1 MKFVAAAVRALSS
14 SIALAQKT
22 APGDRV
28 YVLHDPRLKI
38 SGRGLEREKRGRGEG
53 RKLAGLEIVQ
63 LNESDVRAVRDS
75 QAQGTCPALDWHI
88 VATPGGVLSGMLAWP
103 DQKMVARVSGSIVP
117 HVKAER
123 SGRAFG
129 QRSTDPGIPHDR
141 FGSWHAAAMPT
152 CSATRSSTPKGRPPI
167 AI

>member
-28 YVLHDPRLKI
+28 YVLH
-38 SGRGLEREKRGRGEG
+38 
-53 RKLAGLEIVQ
+53 
-63 LNESDVRAVRDS
+63 S

-117 HVKAER
+117 HVASSPAAPDRATAFVYSAER
-123 SGRAFG
+123 RTPIGCRTPQPHQPGACGRMVRLTRPAG
-129 QRSTDPGIPHDR
+129 WRH
-141 FGSWHAAAMPT
+141 
-152 CSATRSSTPKGRPPI
+152 SAGR
-167 AI
+167 

>member
-1 MKFVAAAVRALSS
+1 VAAAVIALSS

-28 YVLHDPRLKI
+28 YVLH
-38 SGRGLEREKRGRGEG
+38 
-53 RKLAGLEIVQ
+53 
-63 LNESDVRAVRDS
+63 S

-103 DQKMVARVSGSIVP
+103 DRKMVARVSGSIVP

-123 SGRAFG
+123 SGRALGSDPQIQEFRMTASEIGHHGRIANTTGIIQPTGVWLQPLRG
-129 QRSTDPGIPHDR
+129 QAWFARASRCRCLSLLRLLGKCR
-141 FGSWHAAAMPT
+141 
-152 CSATRSSTPKGRPPI
+152 
-167 AI
+167 